1 MNTLALANTLIPLS
15 AAVTVLIIV
24 SLNILYERNKTTPT
38 IWILWLYFASAAINW
53 GSIILYFI
61 FPDVFVVMNSFVLFT
76 FIMAQVLFY
85 AFLFHLTRFDD
96 EERFPRAHFVLPIAI
111 SLLLTGLMLITPL
124 ESQRL
129 SVAGRGE
136 FAGGSY
142 LFCVVSNA
150 KMPIRLSFSIV
161 YTGLSFLRLYSYQ
174 KRVTDYSANHYKSSL
189 GWVQVCLFLSLS
201 LIPIPLMG
209 ILLPRETAVGS
220 WLLTAQNIIVI
231 FQYSFLCFHIT
242 KHNYIQLD
250 ELTPAEGSL
259 VHIPHTSN
267 SNDSPAVQL
276 GDNEAQPVRWKLLSQ
291 CEFEEYMQSKRPYL
305 NPDLRLLDIAADLN
319 TNRTYIST
327 FINLVYGVNFIRL
340 VNRFLLQELN
350 QLRQSD
356 ATRHKSDKELAEM
369 VGFGSYRNYRRFMA
383 QKSEEA

>member
-1 MNTLALANTLIPLS
+1 MNPLSLANTLIPLS
-15 AAVTVLIIV
+15 AAITALVIV
-24 SLNILYERNKTTPT
+24 SLNILYDRNKTTPT
-38 IWILWLYFASAAINW
+38 IWILWLYFASATINW

-76 FIMAQVLFY
+76 FIMAQILFY
-85 AFLFHLTRFDD
+85 AFLFHLTRLDS
-96 EERFPRAHFVLPIAI
+96 EERFPRAHLVLPIAI

-129 SVAGRGE
+129 SVTGRGE

-142 LFCVVSNA
+142 LFFVVSNA
-150 KMPIRLSFSIV
+150 KMPIRLAFSVV

-174 KRVTDYSANHYKSSL
+174 KRVTDYSANYYKSSL

-220 WLLTAQNIIVI
+220 WLLTAQNIIVV

-250 ELTPAEGSL
+250 ELTPTEENL

-267 SNDSPAVQL
+267 SNDSPAVML
-276 GDNEAQPVRWKLLSQ
+276 GGNEAQPVRRKLLSK
-291 CEFEEYMQSKRPYL
+291 CDFEEYMQSKRPYL

-327 FINLVYGVNFIRL
+327 FINSVYGVNFSRL
-340 VNRFLLQELN
+340 VNRFRLQELN

-369 VGFGSYRNYRRFMA
+369 VGFGSYRNYRRFIA
-383 QKSEEA
+383 QESEEA